1 MHGIVETVS
10 ATKSLGA
17 IIPVQVGLDFAAQ
30 RIGRVGKARM
40 QTVELLE
47 AGFAAAQQ
55 LGYNIRHEWLDGNGG
70 GVCEFGG
77 ARWIFVDLAQNP
89 GEQLDQVVEAI
100 RNDSNWEKIGL
111 ATELRNLVQ
120 RGRRRNIHAVPD
132 E

>member
-17 IIPVQVGLDFAAQ
+17 IIRNQIRLDIATQ
-30 RIGRVGKARM
+30 RIGIFGKSRM

-55 LGYNIRHEWLDGNGG
+55 LGYSIRHEWLDGNGG

-77 ARWIFVDLAQNP
+77 TKWIFVDLAQNP
-89 GEQLDQVVEAI
+89 NEQLDQVVEAI
-100 RNDSNWEKIGL
+100 RNDSDWERLDL
-111 ATELRNLVQ
+111 ATELRSLV
-120 RGRRRNIHAVPD
+120 RRRKAA
-132 E
+132 